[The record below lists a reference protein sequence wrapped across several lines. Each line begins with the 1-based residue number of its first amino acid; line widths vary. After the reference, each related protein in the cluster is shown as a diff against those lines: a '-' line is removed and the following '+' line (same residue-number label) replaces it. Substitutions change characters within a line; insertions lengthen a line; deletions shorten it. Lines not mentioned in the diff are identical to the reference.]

1 MPRSCSTGSTEC
13 KCQSCLFFFFFSSI
27 LFNML
32 TFVAVCFL
40 RAVSA
45 ARDGTSFEWKYVPVI
60 SVKLLA
66 MLEEML
72 FRSPFPTLKVFESRV
87 DAAFQRAFEQS
98 IQDDYKDTGR
108 VRRAFLQAVIKEG
121 EARRASVDN
130 AAQESADSLVAE
142 IMGNSDQPP
151 LPGPAAAQ
159 PAQPPSQAA
168 LSAPGQP
175 SSSSVGQEAT
185 PATT

>member
-1 MPRSCSTGSTEC
+1 MPTSCSNRSTEC
-13 KCQSCLFFFFFSSI
+13 KCQSCLFFFSSI

-32 TFVAVCFL
+32 TFVAAVCFL

-60 SVKLLA
+60 SVKLLE

-98 IQDDYKDTGR
+98 IQVDYKETHR
-108 VRRAFLQAVIKEG
+108 VRRAFLDAVLKE
-121 EARRASVDN
+121 AAACSASGDN

-151 LPGPAAAQ
+151 LPGPAAAP

-175 SSSSVGQEAT
+175 SSSSVEQEAT

>member
-1 MPRSCSTGSTEC
+1 
-13 KCQSCLFFFFFSSI
+13 
-27 LFNML
+27 ML
-32 TFVAVCFL
+32 TFVAAVCFL

-98 IQDDYKDTGR
+98 IQDDYKETHR
-108 VRRAFLQAVIKEG
+108 VRRAFLDAVLKEG
-121 EARRASVDN
+121 AARSASGDN

-151 LPGPAAAQ
+151 LPGPAAAP
-159 PAQPPSQAA
+159 PAQQQTPSQAA

-175 SSSSVGQEAT
+175 SSSSAEQEAA